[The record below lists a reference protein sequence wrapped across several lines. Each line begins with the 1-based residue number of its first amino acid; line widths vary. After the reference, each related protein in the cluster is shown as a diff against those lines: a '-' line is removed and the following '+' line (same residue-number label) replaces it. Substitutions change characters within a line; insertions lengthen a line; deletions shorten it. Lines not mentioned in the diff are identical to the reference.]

1 MECVMILFVTMEGPV
16 RSSHPI
22 SLSACVLW
30 DFMDQ
35 TVYKVNQTSV
45 TMQHIHVLVYEIIT
59 FYIFLYFKFMI
70 TIIKFL
76 HRWKN

>member
-35 TVYKVNQTSV
+35 TVFKVNQTSV

-70 TIIKFL
+70 TIIEFL
-76 HRWKN
+76 HRRKN

>member
-1 MECVMILFVTMEGPV
+1 MECVMILFVTMEGHV

-45 TMQHIHVLVYEIIT
+45 TMQHIHVLVYETIT
-59 FYIFLYFKFMI
+59 FFFFCIL
-70 TIIKFL
+70 
-76 HRWKN
+76 NS

>member
-1 MECVMILFVTMEGPV
+1 MEYVMILFVTMEGHV

-30 DFMDQ
+30 DFMDP
-35 TVYKVNQTSV
+35 TVFKVNQTSV

-70 TIIKFL
+70 TIIEFL
-76 HRWKN
+76 HRRKN

>member
-30 DFMDQ
+30 DFMDP
-35 TVYKVNQTSV
+35 TVFKVNQTSV
-45 TMQHIHVLVYEIIT
+45 TMQHIHVLVY
-59 FYIFLYFKFMI
+59 
-70 TIIKFL
+70 
-76 HRWKN
+76 

>member
-1 MECVMILFVTMEGPV
+1 MECVMILFVTMEGRV

-22 SLSACVLW
+22 SLSASVLW

-35 TVYKVNQTSV
+35 TVFKVNQTSV

-70 TIIKFL
+70 TIIEFL
-76 HRWKN
+76 HRRKN

>member
-1 MECVMILFVTMEGPV
+1 MECVMILFVTMEGRV

-35 TVYKVNQTSV
+35 TVFKVNQTSV
-45 TMQHIHVLVYEIIT
+45 TMQHIHVPLYETIT

-70 TIIKFL
+70 TIIEFL
-76 HRWKN
+76 HRRKN

>member
-35 TVYKVNQTSV
+35 TVFKVNQTSV

-59 FYIFLYFKFMI
+59 FFIFLYFKFMI
-70 TIIKFL
+70 TIIEFL
-76 HRWKN
+76 HRRKN

>member
-35 TVYKVNQTSV
+35 TVFKVNQTSV

-59 FYIFLYFKFMI
+59 FDIFLYFKFMI

>member
-30 DFMDQ
+30 DFMDL
-35 TVYKVNQTSV
+35 TVFKVNQTSV
-45 TMQHIHVLVYEIIT
+45 TMQHIQVLVYEIIT